1 MNAPCACAATQF
13 EDNASW
19 KGSFETTNFVKEIRV
34 LLRNNEWQDEEQ
46 SFRIKVNDIECTY
59 PGADMFY
66 EWGSWITFICG
77 HNDNGIMGDWM
88 VIENTY
94 PGHLAFCG
102 LEVYGTHIF
111 NITKHD
117 SESDDNYH
125 TDEYYYED
133 DQEHWDD
140 YMDDY
145 YYEDDHYNY
154 YGDQCHETED

>member
-1 MNAPCACAATQF
+1 
-13 EDNASW
+13 
-19 KGSFETTNFVKEIRV
+19 
-34 LLRNNEWQDEEQ
+34 
-46 SFRIKVNDIECTY
+46 
-59 PGADMFY
+59 MFY
-66 EWGSWITFICG
+66 EWGSWITFMCG
-77 HNDNGIMGDWM
+77 HNDNGIKGDRM

-102 LEVYGTHIF
+102 LEVYGTYES
-111 NITKHD
+111 TTHD
-117 SESDDNYH
+117 SESDDDYH

-154 YGDQCHETED
+154 YGDQCHESED